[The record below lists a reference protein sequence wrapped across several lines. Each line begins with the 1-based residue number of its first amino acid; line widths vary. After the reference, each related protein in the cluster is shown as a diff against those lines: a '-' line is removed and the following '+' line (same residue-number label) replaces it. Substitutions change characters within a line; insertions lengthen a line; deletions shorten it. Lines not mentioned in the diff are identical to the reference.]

1 MIRGIG
7 KRLKGA
13 PLALLIRL
21 AGRGLTLV
29 MVVVLARE
37 LGIEEFG
44 IYSYATTWVAVLLGI
59 SGLGYGSVLLRS
71 TAIFRS
77 IERPDL
83 LAEIVA
89 RAQKTVVTL
98 ALVLSV
104 LAAIGAAVFVDPVF
118 LATLLLVLPV
128 VAVRAFSLI
137 WSGVLQGLGHIEE
150 SFLPTFVVYPV
161 LMLLGVGLL
170 VGVNGSITSEEAV
183 LLYSASFL
191 LGAVI
196 VWRIARARLKPVLA
210 KDPSR
215 REAEEWHAS
224 GLAPFTA
231 ITLLASIQGGVG
243 ILLLGIFG
251 LPDAIGELQVA
262 IKLIEPMVMIY
273 VVVNLALA
281 PRVAARFAQ
290 GDLLELQPDI
300 SRNVRVSFIA
310 AIPIG
315 AAIILARE
323 PLLGLFGS
331 GFEAAA
337 TPLVILVG
345 AALFGVM
352 TGAASPSL
360 MMSKHWTPALV
371 ATGAGLLLN
380 LVLCALLIP
389 PLGATGAAIG
399 FAVSILVSNSV
410 MSVMAWK
417 LLGLNTTV
425 IPIRSAVA
433 GGES

>member
-1 MIRGIG
+1 LIRGLAN
-7 KRLKGA
+7 RLKGA
-13 PLALLIRL
+13 PLALLIRVT
-21 AGRGLTLV
+21 GRGLTLV
-29 MVVVLARE
+29 MAVILARE
-37 LGIEEFG
+37 LGVEEFG
-44 IYSYATTWVAVLLGI
+44 VYSYATTWVAVLLGI

-89 RAQKTVVTL
+89 RALKTVVTL
-98 ALVLSV
+98 ALLLSV

-170 VGVNGSITSEEAV
+170 VGIKGSITSEEAV
-183 LLYSASFL
+183 LLYGASFL
-191 LGAVI
+191 VGTIL
-196 VWRIARARLKPVLA
+196 VWRIARARLNPVLA
-210 KDPSR
+210 QDPSG
-215 REAEEWHAS
+215 EEPDKWHAS

-231 ITLLASIQGGVG
+231 LTLLASIQGGVG
-243 ILLLGIFG
+243 ILLLGVFG

-273 VVVNLALA
+273 VVVNLVLA
-281 PRVAARFAQ
+281 PRIAARFAQ

-300 SRNVRVSFIA
+300 TRNIRVSFIA

-315 AAIILARE
+315 VVIVLARE
-323 PLLGLFGS
+323 PLLGLFGT
-331 GFEAAA
+331 GFEAAT

-345 AALFGVM
+345 AALFGVL

-360 MMSKHWTPALV
+360 MMSKHWTPALI

-380 LVLCALLIP
+380 LVLCVLLIP
-389 PLGATGAAIG
+389 PLGASGAAIG
-399 FAVSILVSNSV
+399 LAASMLVSNSAMV
-410 MSVMAWK
+410 VMAWK
-417 LLGLNTTV
+417 LLGLNTTA
-425 IPIRSAVA
+425 IPIRSPFA
-433 GGES
+433 GRDH